1 MSQTVSAAAVTSTV
15 ALTGATPATATASA
29 PARAATTGAAHAKAP
44 NPLVEGLRPL
54 ALDVAAPLAGYYL
67 LHTAFGLSELAAL
80 AWSSAFPAARTV
92 LGLLGERRLNLWAA
106 LMLTVNLAGLA
117 LTFVTGDARLMIA
130 KDGGL
135 SGTVALAILVSA
147 LIGRPVMTPVLMPFL
162 TKGRPERA
170 AAWQRL
176 VEGRVA
182 GSRAFRRHERLFSGI
197 WGTALLT
204 ECAARVAGA
213 FTLPVSTMAWLST
226 VLLIGAIVAGSML
239 GRIAAEPMERLVR
252 AEAEAPTAA

>member
-1 MSQTVSAAAVTSTV
+1 MSQTVSAVALPSTV
-15 ALTGATPATATASA
+15 ALTGATATTADTAATADPATA
-29 PARAATTGAAHAKAP
+29 PAQAEAP
-44 NPLVEGLRPL
+44 NPLVSGLRPL

-67 LHTAFGLSELAAL
+67 LHSAFGLSEFAAL
-80 AWSSAFPAARTV
+80 AWSSAVPAARTV

-135 SGTVALAILVSA
+135 SGTVALAILASA
-147 LIGRPVMTPVLMPFL
+147 LIGRPVMTPMLMPFL
-162 TKGRPERA
+162 TKGRRERT

-176 VEGRVA
+176 AEGRAA

-226 VLLIGAIVAGSML
+226 VLLVGAIAAGAVF
-239 GRIAAEPMERLVR
+239 GQIAVEPMERLVR
-252 AEAEAPTAA
+252 AEAEAPTAV

>member
-1 MSQTVSAAAVTSTV
+1 MSQTVSAAAVTATV
-15 ALTGATPATATASA
+15 AAPVTA
-29 PARAATTGAAHAKAP
+29 PAPAPVKPAGAAAHAKAS
-44 NPLVEGLRPL
+44 NPLASGLRPL

-67 LHTAFGLSELAAL
+67 LHSACGLSEFAAL

-92 LGLLGERRLNLWAA
+92 LGLLRERSLNLWAA
-106 LMLTVNLAGLA
+106 LMLTVNVAGLA

-135 SGTVALAILVSA
+135 SGTVAIAILVSA
-147 LIGRPVMTPVLMPFL
+147 LIGRPVMSPMLMPFV
-162 TKGRPERA
+162 TKGKRDRA

-176 VEGRVA
+176 AEGRA
-182 GSRAFRRHERLFSGI
+182 AASRAFRRHERMFSVI
-197 WGTALLT
+197 WGTALLA
-204 ECAARVAGA
+204 ECVARVVGA

-226 VLLIGAIVAGSML
+226 VFLIGAIVAGSML
-239 GRIAAEPMERLVR
+239 GQTAVEPMAKLVG

>member
-1 MSQTVSAAAVTSTV
+1 MVS
-15 ALTGATPATATASA
+15 
-29 PARAATTGAAHAKAP
+29 
-44 NPLVEGLRPL
+44 GLRPL
-54 ALDVAAPLAGYYL
+54 ALDVAAPLVGYYL
-67 LHTAFGLSELAAL
+67 LHSACGLSEFAAL
-80 AWSSAFPAARTV
+80 AWSSAFPAGRTV
-92 LGLLGERRLNLWAA
+92 LGLLRERRLNLWAA

-147 LIGRPVMTPVLMPFL
+147 LVGRPVMTPVLMPFV
-162 TKGRPERA
+162 TKGRRDRA

-176 VEGRVA
+176 VEGRAA
-182 GSRAFRRHERLFSGI
+182 GSRAFHRHERVFAGI
-197 WGTALLT
+197 WGAALLA
-204 ECAARVAGA
+204 ECAARVVGA

-226 VLLIGAIVAGSML
+226 VFLIGAIVGGSML
-239 GRIAAEPMERLVR
+239 GQIAVEPIERLVR

>member
-1 MSQTVSAAAVTSTV
+1 MSSQTVSAAVTVRTEAFGAGSHAGSASPV
-15 ALTGATPATATASA
+15 AASPAKGS
-29 PARAATTGAAHAKAP
+29 
-44 NPLVEGLRPL
+44 NPLVSGLRPL
-54 ALDVAAPLAGYYL
+54 ALDVAAPLVGYYL
-67 LHTAFGLSELAAL
+67 LHSACGLSEFAAL
-80 AWSSAFPAARTV
+80 AWSSAFPAGRTV
-92 LGLLGERRLNLWAA
+92 LGLLRERRLNLWAA

-147 LIGRPVMTPVLMPFL
+147 LVGRPVMTPVLMPFV
-162 TKGRPERA
+162 TKGRRDRA

-176 VEGRVA
+176 VEGRAA
-182 GSRAFRRHERLFSGI
+182 GSRAFHRHERVFAGI
-197 WGTALLT
+197 WGAALLA
-204 ECAARVAGA
+204 ECAARVVGA

-226 VLLIGAIVAGSML
+226 VFLIGAIVGGSML
-239 GRIAAEPMERLVR
+239 GQIAVEPIERLVR

>member
-1 MSQTVSAAAVTSTV
+1 MSQTVSVSAVTGTV
-15 ALTGATPATATASA
+15 ALTSAVTGTTAA
-29 PARAATTGAAHAKAP
+29 PARDAAAGAARAKAP
-44 NPLVEGLRPL
+44 NPLVSGLRPL

-67 LHTAFGLSELAAL
+67 LHSALGLSEFAAL

-147 LIGRPVMTPVLMPFL
+147 LIGRPVMTPMLMPFL
-162 TKGRPERA
+162 TKGRQERS

-176 VEGRVA
+176 VEGRAA

-204 ECAARVAGA
+204 ECAARVVGA

-239 GRIAAEPMERLVR
+239 GQIAVEPMERLVR
-252 AEAEAPTAA
+252 TETEAPTTV

>member
-1 MSQTVSAAAVTSTV
+1 MSQTVSATAVTGTV
-15 ALTGATPATATASA
+15 ALTSTVTGTTATPA
-29 PARAATTGAAHAKAP
+29 RDAATGAAHAEAP
-44 NPLVEGLRPL
+44 NPLVSGLRPL

-67 LHTAFGLSELAAL
+67 LHSALGLSEFAAL

-92 LGLLGERRLNLWAA
+92 LGLLGERRLNLWAT

-135 SGTVALAILVSA
+135 SGTVALAILASA
-147 LIGRPVMTPVLMPFL
+147 LIGRPVMTPMLMPFL
-162 TKGRPERA
+162 TKGRRERS

-176 VEGRVA
+176 VEGRAA

-204 ECAARVAGA
+204 ECAARVVGA

-226 VLLIGAIVAGSML
+226 VFLIGAIVAGSML
-239 GRIAAEPMERLVR
+239 GQIAVEPMERLVR
-252 AEAEAPTAA
+252 AETEAPTAA

>member
-1 MSQTVSAAAVTSTV
+1 MSQTVSAAAVTST
-15 ALTGATPATATASA
+15 AAA
-29 PARAATTGAAHAKAP
+29 PALAVTAAHAKTP
-44 NPLVEGLRPL
+44 NPLVSGLRPL

-67 LHTAFGLSELAAL
+67 LHSALGLSEFAAL

-147 LIGRPVMTPVLMPFL
+147 LIGRPVMTPMLMPFL
-162 TKGRPERA
+162 TKGRTERA

-176 VEGRVA
+176 VEGRAA

-204 ECAARVAGA
+204 ECAARVVGA

-239 GRIAAEPMERLVR
+239 GQIAVEPMERLVR

>member
-1 MSQTVSAAAVTSTV
+1 MVS
-15 ALTGATPATATASA
+15 
-29 PARAATTGAAHAKAP
+29 
-44 NPLVEGLRPL
+44 GLRPL
-54 ALDVAAPLAGYYL
+54 ALDVAVPLAGYFL
-67 LHTAFGLSELAAL
+67 LHSALGLSEFAAL

-92 LGLLGERRLNLWAA
+92 LGLLRERTLNLWAA
-106 LMLTVNLAGLA
+106 LMLAVNLAGLA

-147 LIGRPVMTPVLMPFL
+147 LIGRPVMTPILMPFI
-162 TKGRPERA
+162 TRGRRERA

-176 VEGRVA
+176 AEGRAA

-197 WGTALLT
+197 WGTVLLA
-204 ECAARVAGA
+204 ECAARVTGA

-226 VLLIGAIVAGSML
+226 VFLIGAIVAGSLL
-239 GRIAAEPMERLVR
+239 GQTATDPIVRLVR
-252 AEAEAPTAA
+252 AEAEAPTTA

>member
-1 MSQTVSAAAVTSTV
+1 MSQTVSAAAVTV
-15 ALTGATPATATASA
+15 AA
-29 PARAATTGAAHAKAP
+29 PAQAVTAGAAHAKAP
-44 NPLVEGLRPL
+44 NPLASGLRPL

-67 LHTAFGLSELAAL
+67 LHSACGLSEFAAL

-92 LGLLGERRLNLWAA
+92 VGLLRERKLNLWAT

-147 LIGRPVMTPVLMPFL
+147 LIGRPVMSPMLMPFV
-162 TKGRPERA
+162 TKGKRDRA

-176 VEGRVA
+176 AEGRA
-182 GSRAFRRHERLFSGI
+182 AASRSFRRHERLFSGI
-197 WGTALLT
+197 WGTALLA
-204 ECAARVAGA
+204 ECVARVVGA

-226 VLLIGAIVAGSML
+226 VFLIGAIVAGSML
-239 GRIAAEPMERLVR
+239 GRIAVEPMEKLVG

>member
-1 MSQTVSAAAVTSTV
+1 MSQTLSAAVAPTAVPV
-15 ALTGATPATATASA
+15 AA
-29 PARAATTGAAHAKAP
+29 PAQAAPAGAAHAKAP
-44 NPLVEGLRPL
+44 NPLVSGLRPL

-67 LHTAFGLSELAAL
+67 LHSALGLSEFAAL
-80 AWSSAFPAARTV
+80 AWSGAFPAARTV

-106 LMLTVNLAGLA
+106 LMLAVNLAGLA

-147 LIGRPVMTPVLMPFL
+147 LVGRPVMTPMLMPFV
-162 TKGRPERA
+162 TRGRRERA

-176 VEGRVA
+176 VEGRAA
-182 GSRAFRRHERLFSGI
+182 GSRAFRRHERVFAGI
-197 WGTALLT
+197 WGAALLT
-204 ECAARVAGA
+204 ECAARVVGA

-226 VLLIGAIVAGSML
+226 VLLIGAIVAGSVL
-239 GRIAAEPMERLVR
+239 GQSAVEPMERLVR

>member
-1 MSQTVSAAAVTSTV
+1 MVS
-15 ALTGATPATATASA
+15 
-29 PARAATTGAAHAKAP
+29 
-44 NPLVEGLRPL
+44 GLRPL
-54 ALDVAAPLAGYYL
+54 ALDVAAPLVGYYL
-67 LHTAFGLSELAAL
+67 LHSACGLSEFAAL
-80 AWSSAFPAARTV
+80 AWSSAFPAGRTV
-92 LGLLGERRLNLWAA
+92 LGLLRERRLNLWAA

-147 LIGRPVMTPVLMPFL
+147 LVGRPVMTPMLMPFV
-162 TKGRPERA
+162 TKGRRDRS

-176 VEGRVA
+176 VEGRAA
-182 GSRAFRRHERLFSGI
+182 GSRAFRRHERVFAAI
-197 WGTALLT
+197 WGAALLA
-204 ECAARVAGA
+204 ECAARVVGA

-226 VLLIGAIVAGSML
+226 VFLVGAIVGGSML
-239 GRIAAEPMERLVR
+239 GQIAVEPMERLVR

>member
-1 MSQTVSAAAVTSTV
+1 MSQTVSAAATST
-15 ALTGATPATATASA
+15 AATSTATA
-29 PARAATTGAAHAKAP
+29 GAAHAGAP
-44 NPLVEGLRPL
+44 SPMASGLRPL

-67 LHTAFGLSELAAL
+67 LHSAFGLSEFAAL
-80 AWSSAFPAARTV
+80 AWSSAFPAARTI

-135 SGTVALAILVSA
+135 SGTVALAILVSG
-147 LIGRPVMTPVLMPFL
+147 LIGRSVMTPMLMPFL
-162 TKGRPERA
+162 TKGRRERT
-170 AAWQRL
+170 AAWHRL
-176 VEGRVA
+176 VEGRAA
-182 GSRAFRRHERLFSGI
+182 GSRAFRRHERLFAGV
-197 WGTALLT
+197 WGTALLA
-204 ECAARVAGA
+204 ECVARVVGA

-226 VLLIGAIVAGSML
+226 VLLIGAIVAGSVF
-239 GRIAAEPMERLVR
+239 GRIATDPMERLVR

>member
-1 MSQTVSAAAVTSTV
+1 MSQTVSAAAVTATV
-15 ALTGATPATATASA
+15 RITTDGAA
-29 PARAATTGAAHAKAP
+29 PAKAA
-44 NPLVEGLRPL
+44 NPLLSGLRPL

-67 LHTAFGLSELAAL
+67 LHSACGLSEFAAL
-80 AWSSAFPAARTV
+80 AWSSAFPAVRTV
-92 LGLLGERRLNLWAA
+92 VGLLQERKLNLWAA

-130 KDGGL
+130 KDGAL

-147 LIGRPVMTPVLMPFL
+147 LIGRPVMSPMLMPFL
-162 TKGRPERA
+162 TEGKRDRA

-176 VEGRVA
+176 AEGRA
-182 GSRAFRRHERLFSGI
+182 AASRSFRRHERLFSGI
-197 WGTALLT
+197 WGTALLA
-204 ECAARVAGA
+204 ECVARVVGA

-226 VLLIGAIVAGSML
+226 VFLIGAIAAGALL
-239 GRIAAEPMERLVR
+239 GRIATEPMEKLVS